1 MNSIF
6 STLLM
11 LILYITPNTSTVPPT
26 MCPFNDTTP
35 PEITC
40 PDPIILEAY
49 EEYPPNI
56 MECSD
61 PGNGPIFFNFNLN
74 DVTRVGQEG
83 NWEET
88 DTWNAL
94 NCSEEILYKDLRTLT
109 CFDQCNNKAQCY
121 EEIIIKDTTKPVI
134 TCPDNFNV
142 SWPLNW
148 DMTATCE
155 DATPT
160 ITNYDKVNIPQPGC
174 ESSAQ
179 AFDLKIREW
188 TCTDA
193 CGKTDKCNQ
202 TIVVQDTT
210 PPVWVDKCMDGRVD
224 TAVLLSVSEY
234 DPSNLYYIP
243 TCWDIVNGTANKNA
257 HGIFSWSDSAVNYV
271 TPCAKQDQIREEGNK
286 TIIAMK
292 QGTVEMVYRNWA
304 CKDLCGNIANP
315 CLEVLWIIDD
325 LKPIIKCPADIS
337 IGCGGDKS
345 TAVTGTATCTDNYD
359 PNPIVTYGDS
369 IINPIRTFECK
380 DECIRQSQCDQRIM
394 EQCPTSSPTLA
405 PTQSP
410 SIAPTQPPSLSPTSP
425 PSIAPSLAPSNTPT
439 LPPSIAPSN
448 TPTQSPSL
456 TPSNTPSLL
465 PSIAPSQ
472 IPSNAPTISP
482 TLSPTLSP
490 SISPSLS
497 PTSPPS
503 ISPSLTPTQPPSIS
517 PSIS

>member
-210 PPVWVDKCMDGRVD
+210 IPVWVVD
-224 TAVLLSVSEY
+224 PLDTSGMPPTSPPGCTAGWSWTYIQLGQN
-234 DPSNLYYIP
+234 PWGTYYTP
-243 TCWDIVNGTANKNA
+243 RCWDVVNGVPNENTP
-257 HGIFSWSDSAVNYV
+257 GILSYSDGPIIPYASCSNFVV
-271 TPCAKQDQIREEGNK
+271 SRRIRYW
-286 TIIAMK
+286 TC
-292 QGTVEMVYRNWA
+292 T
-304 CKDLCGNIANP
+304 DLCGNVAAWTCNETIY
-315 CLEVLWIIDD
+315 IQD
-325 LKPIIKCPADIS
+325 LTKPQITCPADIS

-359 PNPIVTYGDS
+359 PNPIVTYGDIVHS
-369 IINPIRTFECK
+369 IRTFICT
-380 DECIRQSQCDQRIM
+380 DECDIESRCDQRIM